1 MVMNEADLTAEMQAA
16 QAKVKNMM
24 KRIKRWTLEKR
35 LDDDAFR
42 TRNEFTEE
50 LPPLSQIQRVYV
62 LTWRKDGRPVVVRQG
77 DASAPW
83 GLPSV
88 EREPG
93 GEGESSEGD
102 GEADAKALDGWL
114 KETAREL
121 WGIRVQSWYQAARL
135 HLTATSEARDVPP
148 GTERFYLFLCA
159 TASGF
164 DDIPEDAGWSRRV
177 ITTKEFVSLL
187 REHYVEYDEILDQVH
202 DGYLI
207 RQAQG

>member
-1 MVMNEADLTAEMQAA
+1 MVMNEAELTAEMQAA

-24 KRIKRWTLEKR
+24 KRIRRWTLEKR

-50 LPPLSQIQRVYV
+50 LPPLAEIQRVYV
-62 LTWRKDGRPVVVRQG
+62 LTWRKDGRPIVVRQG
-77 DASAPW
+77 DASAAW
-83 GLPSV
+83 GIPSV

-93 GEGESSEGD
+93 EGAEAASST
-102 GEADAKALDGWL
+102 AKAEAKAFDAWL
-114 KETAREL
+114 KETAQEL
-121 WGIRVQSWYQAARL
+121 WGIRVRSWYQAARL

-148 GTERFYLFLCA
+148 GTERYYLFLCA
-159 TASGF
+159 TASGL
-164 DDIPEDAGWSRRV
+164 DDIPEGAGWSRRA